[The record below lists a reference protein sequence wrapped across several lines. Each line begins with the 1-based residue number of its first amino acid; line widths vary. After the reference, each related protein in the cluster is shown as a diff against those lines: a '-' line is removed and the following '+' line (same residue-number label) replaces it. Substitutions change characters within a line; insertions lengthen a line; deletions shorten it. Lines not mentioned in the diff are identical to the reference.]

1 MLFHYIIWDIDP
13 ILLHLGHL
21 EVRWYGLLFALG
33 FLLGRRLWSY
43 FLQQEG
49 KPLKDLDSLVL
60 HIMLGTVIG
69 ARLGHVLFY
78 DFAYFAQHPL
88 EIFLPF
94 SFAPTFK
101 FTGYSGLASHG
112 AAIGILT
119 AIYIYVNYVITA
131 RIVPPKLII
140 KKRHGG
146 GQSYLWVADR
156 MMIVVALAGCLIRIG
171 NFMNAEI
178 IGKPTNNQHGV
189 LFARD
194 ITHRLQKISNAID
207 SVKVIKSNDR
217 VPNDDKYQPV
227 ILTIAFKHGSFEDK
241 AIRNFVEHKIKHLLT
256 EDPYIAEHI
265 YEPRDS
271 PLHYNLSKNRKGAPL
286 AHITTLG
293 IPRHPAQLYEAFSC
307 FVLFLLLLHQWQTK
321 SNRLRPG
328 AIFGLFLTIVFGL
341 RIVYEFFKESDIV
354 CETILGPLRTPQILS
369 FPLVIIGIMLLRYSI
384 ANKKLTR

>member
-1 MLFHYIIWDIDP
+1 MLFHYVIWDIDP
-13 ILLHLGHL
+13 ILLHLGRF

-33 FLLGRRLWSY
+33 FLLGRQLWY
-43 FLQQEG
+43 AFLQKEG
-49 KPLKDLDSLVL
+49 KSTEDLDALVL
-60 HIMLGTVIG
+60 HIMLGTIIG

-78 DFAYFAQHPL
+78 DFAYFSQHPL

-94 SFAPTFK
+94 VFTPTFE

-119 AIYIYVNYVITA
+119 AIYVYVNYVITT

-140 KKRHGG
+140 KKQHRV
-146 GQSYLWVADR
+146 GQSYVWVADR

-171 NFMNAEI
+171 NLMNSEI
-178 IGKPTNNQHGV
+178 IGKPTNNQYGV

-207 SVKVIKSNDR
+207 SIKVTKCYDK
-217 VPNDDKYQPV
+217 VPNDGEYQPV
-227 ILTIAFKHGSFEDK
+227 ILTIAFKHGGFDEGV
-241 AIRNFVEHKIKHLLT
+241 IRHFLEHNIKRSLAG
-256 EDPYIAEHI
+256 DSYIAMHI

-271 PLHYNLSKNRKGAPL
+271 PLHYELSKNRKGAQL

-307 FVLFLLLLHQWQTK
+307 FVLFLLLLHQWK
-321 SNRLRPG
+321 IKRNRLRPG

-354 CETILGPLRTPQILS
+354 FETMLGPLRTPQILS
-369 FPLVIIGIMLLRYSI
+369 FPLVVMGIMLLRYSI
-384 ANKKLTR
+384 YNKKHTE

>member
-1 MLFHYIIWDIDP
+1 MLLHYIIWDIDP
-13 ILLHLGHL
+13 ILLHLGRL

-33 FLLGRRLWSY
+33 FLLGRQLWYS

-49 KPLKDLDSLVL
+49 KPLKDLDALVL

-69 ARLGHVLFY
+69 ARLGHILFY
-78 DFAYFAQHPL
+78 DFSYFSQHPL

-94 SFAPTFK
+94 SFTPSFK

-119 AIYIYVNYVITA
+119 AIYIYVSRVVTA
-131 RIVPPKLII
+131 RFFPLKLII
-140 KKRHGG
+140 KKQRRG

-171 NFMNAEI
+171 NFMNSEV

-194 ITHRLQKISNAID
+194 VTYRLQKISNAID
-207 SVKVIKSNDR
+207 SIKVTKRNGKAPTDS
-217 VPNDDKYQPV
+217 KYQPV
-227 ILTIAFKHGSFEDK
+227 IVTIAFKHGGFEDGT
-241 AIRNFVEHKIKHLLT
+241 IRHFVEHNIKHVLT
-256 EDPYIAEHI
+256 EDPYIAKHI
-265 YEPRDS
+265 YEPRDA
-271 PLHYNLSKNRKGAPL
+271 PLHYELSKNRKGALL
-286 AHITTLG
+286 AHISTSG

-307 FVLFLLLLHQWQTK
+307 LVLFLLLLHQWQTK
-321 SNRLRPG
+321 GNRLHPG
-328 AIFGLFLTIVFGL
+328 TIFGLFLTIVFGL

-369 FPLVIIGIMLLRYSI
+369 FPLVIIGIVLLRYSI
-384 ANKKLTR
+384 ANKELTR